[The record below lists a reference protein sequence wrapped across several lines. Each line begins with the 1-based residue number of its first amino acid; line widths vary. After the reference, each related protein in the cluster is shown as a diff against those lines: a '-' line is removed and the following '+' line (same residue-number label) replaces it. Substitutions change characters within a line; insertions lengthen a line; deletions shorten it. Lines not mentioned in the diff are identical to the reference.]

1 MILDTSAAIELL
13 LRTDKGDQVLELVSA
28 EDAEIH
34 APHLLVTEVVQVMRR
49 QVRSNVLDV
58 SRAAESLSILSELG
72 IQFHGHLP
80 LMARTWQLRE
90 NVSAYDAT
98 FIALAETLNQP
109 LVTADARL
117 GNASGFGATIL
128 VI

>member
-13 LRTDKGDQVLELVSA
+13 LRTEKGDHVFQLISSEDTEL
-28 EDAEIH
+28 H
-34 APHLLVTEVVQVMRR
+34 APHLLVTEVVQVLRR
-49 QVRSNVLDV
+49 QVRGGLLDV

-72 IQFHGHLP
+72 IQFHDHLP

-98 FIALAETLNQP
+98 FIALAESLHQP
-109 LVTADARL
+109 LITADERL
-117 GNASGFGATIL
+117 GNAPGIGTDVV

>member
-58 SRAAESLSILSELG
+58 GRAAESLSILSELG
-72 IQFHGHLP
+72 IQFHGRLP

-117 GNASGFGATIL
+117 GNAPGFGATIL

>member
-1 MILDTSAAIELL
+1 MILDPSAAIELL

-72 IQFHGHLP
+72 IQFHGYLP

-117 GNASGFGATIL
+117 GNAPGFGATIL

>member
-1 MILDTSAAIELL
+1 
-13 LRTDKGDQVLELVSA
+13 
-28 EDAEIH
+28 
-34 APHLLVTEVVQVMRR
+34 
-49 QVRSNVLDV
+49 
-58 SRAAESLSILSELG
+58 
-72 IQFHGHLP
+72 
-80 LMARTWQLRE
+80 MARTWQLRE

-117 GNASGFGATIL
+117 GNAPGFGATIL